1 MDRVELRE
9 ANDRLKQA
17 VRRTGGFSREMLL
30 EHLFAWAFKGLVYP
44 QIWEDPDVDME
55 ALAITP
61 DCHVLAIASGGCNIL
76 SYLTAD
82 PRRITAVDL
91 NVAHVALNRLKLA
104 AATRLPSWDAFYRFF
119 GEADEKVNVEAY
131 WRFLAPHLDA
141 DTRRYW
147 ERRSTGGLGRRR
159 ISMFARNVYRYGLL
173 GSFIGAGHV
182 LARIYGVDPREALRA
197 RTISEQ
203 RNFFDAAFAP
213 LFEKR
218 LVRWALAQP
227 VSLYGLGIPPAQF
240 AALQGA
246 SDGMANVVRERL
258 ERLTC
263 GFSFEENYFAWQA
276 FGRGYPRG
284 EGAPLPPYLRCENFD
299 VIRARADRVAVLNRS
314 LTEFLQ
320 QQPDESV
327 DRFVL
332 LDAQDWMT
340 ASKLDG
346 LWREIT
352 RTAKP
357 GARTIFRTAAEA
369 DLLPGKVSPEFLNR
383 WRYDWAASKRST
395 ARDRSAIYGGF
406 HLYVLES

>member
-1 MDRVELRE
+1 MDRVECRE

-17 VRRTGGFSREMLL
+17 VRRTAGFSREMLL
-30 EHLFAWAFKGLVYP
+30 EQLFAWAFKGLVYP

-104 AATRLPSWDAFYRFF
+104 AAVHLPSWDAFYRFF
-119 GEADEKVNVEAY
+119 GEADEKANVEAY

-141 DTRRYW
+141 ETRGYW
-147 ERRSTGGLGRRR
+147 ESRSAGGLGRRR

-173 GSFIGAGHV
+173 GSFIGAGHA

-246 SDGMANVVRERL
+246 SEGMASVVRARL

-276 FGRGYPRG
+276 FGRGYPQG
-284 EGAPLPPYLRCENFD
+284 EGAPLPPYLKRENFD

-320 QQPDESV
+320 EQPDKSV

-340 ASKLDG
+340 ASKLNG
-346 LWREIT
+346 LWYEIT

-357 GARTIFRTAAEA
+357 GARAIFRTAAEA
-369 DLLPGKVSPEFLNR
+369 DLLPGKVSPELLNR
-383 WRYDWAASKRST
+383 WRYDWAASKRFT

>member
-1 MDRVELRE
+1 LDRVELRQ
-9 ANDRLKQA
+9 ANHRLKQA
-17 VRRTGGFSREMLL
+17 VRRTAGFSREMLL

-44 QIWEDPDVDME
+44 QIWEDPDIDME

-61 DCHVLAIASGGCNIL
+61 QCHVLAIASGGCNIL

-82 PRRITAVDL
+82 PLRITAVDL

-104 AATRLPSWDAFYRFF
+104 AAVHLPSWDTFYRFF
-119 GEADEKVNVEAY
+119 GEADEKANVEAY

-141 DTRRYW
+141 DTRAYW
-147 ERRSTGGLGRRR
+147 ESRGAGGFGRRR
-159 ISMFARNVYRYGLL
+159 ISMFARNVYRHGLL
-173 GSFIGAGHV
+173 GSCIGMGHAV
-182 LARIYGVDPREALRA
+182 ARIYGVDPRDALRA
-197 RTISEQ
+197 RSISEQ
-203 RNFFDAAFAP
+203 RSFFDAAFAP

-240 AALQGA
+240 AALAGA
-246 SDGMANVVRERL
+246 GDGMAAVVRERL

-263 GFSFEENYFAWQA
+263 GFSFAENYFAWQA
-276 FGRGYPRG
+276 FGRGYPHG
-284 EGAPLPPYLRCENFD
+284 EGGPLPPYLQRGNFD
-299 VIRARADRVAVLNRS
+299 VVRARADRVAVLNRS

-320 QQPDESV
+320 QQPNHSV

-332 LDAQDWMT
+332 LDAQDWMP
-340 ASKLDG
+340 APKLNG

-352 RTAKP
+352 RTARP
-357 GARTIFRTAAEA
+357 GARAIFRTAAKA
-369 DLLPGKVSPEFLNR
+369 DLLPGKVRPEFLNR
-383 WRYDWAASKRST
+383 WRYETVASKLWT

-406 HLYVLES
+406 HLYVLQ